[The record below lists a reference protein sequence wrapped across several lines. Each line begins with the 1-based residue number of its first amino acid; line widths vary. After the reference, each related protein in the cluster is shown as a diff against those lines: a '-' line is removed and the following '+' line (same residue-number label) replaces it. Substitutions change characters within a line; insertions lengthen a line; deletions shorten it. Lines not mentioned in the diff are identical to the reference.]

1 MSDIIFALAGG
12 FIGGILGV
20 VGTIFSSY
28 YGPRK
33 IEEWREKRKA
43 ERWENPRKELLKKL
57 LEDSNHDMR
66 SIETLCRVSGTQP
79 EECRSL
85 LIEMG
90 ARGIRLTGNREGWAL
105 ISRMPLSEIPD
116 DLEE

>member
-1 MSDIIFALAGG
+1 MDSIITALAAG
-12 FIGGILGV
+12 FIGGTLGV

-57 LEDSNHDMR
+57 LGDPKHEMR

-79 EECRSL
+79 EECRTL
-85 LIEMG
+85 LIEIG
-90 ARGIRLTGNREGWAL
+90 ARGIRIKGNREGWAL
-105 ISRMPLSEIPD
+105 ISRKPLSDIPD

>member
-1 MSDIIFALAGG
+1 MSNLLTALAGG

-20 VGTIFSSY
+20 IGTIFSSY

-43 ERWENPRKELLKKL
+43 ERWENPRKELLIKL
-57 LEDSNHDMR
+57 LKDPKHEMR

-79 EECRSL
+79 DDCRTL
-85 LIEMG
+85 LIEIE
-90 ARGIRLTGNREGWAL
+90 ARGIKLKNNNEGWAL
-105 ISRMPLSEIPD
+105 ISRKPLSEIPA
-116 DLEE
+116 DLDE